1 MDLLTITVFLACSS
15 LFLLVTLLLGER
27 SRRLEERFEGLSEG
41 KQVAPGPLA
50 QLTGTALPALA
61 EPLLPTGEVERT
73 LLKSRLL
80 HAGLY
85 QRHALS
91 AFLGVKMILILGPTL
106 IGLSAGLAGLVPV
119 IHGIIYGLLASVFG
133 IWGPT
138 LWLDWRRAKRQTQF
152 RCALPDALD
161 MIVLCLDGGL
171 SLQGALQRVGS
182 EIRMVST
189 LLGDELGIVQRE
201 IHLGRS
207 AGEALREFA
216 NRCDLEEVRSLA
228 SVILQSERLGASLA
242 KALHVHAESLR
253 IKRLHRA
260 EELAYTAGTKMLIPL
275 ILFIF
280 PTLLYVVVG
289 PAFFHIIELFTSTQ
303 Q

>member
-15 LFLLVTLLLGER
+15 LFLLITLLLGGR
-27 SRRLEERFEGLSEG
+27 SRRLEERIQGLSEG
-41 KQVAPGPLA
+41 KPAAPAPLVPWTA
-50 QLTGTALPALA
+50 AALPALA
-61 EPLLPTGEVERT
+61 LPLLPTAEAERT
-73 LLKSRLL
+73 LLKARLL

-85 QRHALS
+85 QRHALA
-91 AFLGVKMILILGPTL
+91 AFLGVKMLLILGPAL
-106 IGLSAGLAGLVPV
+106 LGLCAGLAGLVPV
-119 IHGIIYGLLASVFG
+119 LHGIIYGLLASVFG
-133 IWGPT
+133 IFGPSF
-138 LWLDWRRAKRQTQF
+138 WLDWRRAQRQTQL

-182 EIRMVST
+182 EIRMVSA
-189 LLGDELGIVQRE
+189 LLGDEMGIVQRE

-280 PTLLYVVVG
+280 PAMLFVVAG
-289 PAFFHIIELFTSTQ
+289 PAVFHIIQLFTIQ